1 MLLAGVGL
9 EVRSVGRTNV
19 NSTCYPIVDTFRW
32 FSSELAARILCFT
45 QTRGNDWGMLRALLV
60 LLSQCPLQI
69 LV

>member
-32 FSSELAARILCFT
+32 ISSELALEFYVSLKQEETIGVCCAPSSC
-45 QTRGNDWGMLRALLV
+45 
-60 LLSQCPLQI
+60 C
-69 LV
+69 